1 MSVDDLRKD
10 LSIRGKNGIGFLMS
24 ASVIWSIITVI
35 FLLDLNI
42 NTQNI
47 YLFFATGIMFP
58 LALLFSKLINADWKI
73 ENNPLANLGLIMNIA
88 QFSYFPLVFWAFANE
103 PSIMIMVFAVITAAH
118 LYPYGWFYDAKAY
131 YFLAPTLSVL
141 VVLFNFVK
149 FPLWSISSAMIVGL
163 LTLISILFYNYKVKR
178 MSEDEQSHQSISI

>member
-103 PSIMIMVFAVITAAH
+103 PSIMIMV
-118 LYPYGWFYDAKAY
+118 L
-131 YFLAPTLSVL
+131 
-141 VVLFNFVK
+141 
-149 FPLWSISSAMIVGL
+149 
-163 LTLISILFYNYKVKR
+163 R
-178 MSEDEQSHQSISI
+178 